1 MRELIAFTLVAAAL
15 HAAALAEP
23 PKVVKASPDDGDLN
37 VDPAKTTELRI
48 EFDQPMDTAGGYSI
62 VGGGD
67 SFPEVPAKPKWAGDR
82 TLVLPIRLR
91 PDHDYNLSINSDR
104 FTNCRSA
111 AGEAAVPY
119 PIAFS
124 TASDPAAPAPDEQT
138 LRRNRA
144 AVGALRRAIDQDYAY
159 RDLRGVD
166 WDARFKDATP
176 RLERAPTPGSF
187 ARAAAALLSAAK
199 DLHVWLKSGDTTVGS
214 YQRRVTPNFNPR
226 VLPTL
231 VPNLKQ
237 HGTTTLTGRFD
248 DGVVYV
254 AVGTWEKREPAAL
267 EAVFDAIKAAA
278 EAKAPAVIV
287 DVRPNAGGDELLAR
301 ELAGC
306 YVTGPKVYSKNTI
319 RAGGKTSEVFER
331 VVKPSPNRAA
341 YRGRVVVLMGRANM
355 SSCESFL
362 LMMKQ
367 APDCTLVG
375 EPSFGSSGNPKPHD
389 LGNGVTAYLS
399 SWTDMAP
406 DGTPVEGK
414 GVQPDVPVKTAPG
427 DFAAG
432 DSVLAEALKV
442 ARRPK
447 QAGPTP
453 PPAR

>member
-1 MRELIAFTLVAAAL
+1 MRALVPLALAATL
-15 HAAALAEP
+15 HAAAFAEP
-23 PKVVKASPDDGDLN
+23 PKVVKASPDDGELN
-37 VDPAKTTELRI
+37 VDPAKTTELRV
-48 EFDQPMDTAGGYSI
+48 EFDQPMDTVGGYSI

-67 SFPEVPAKPKWAGDR
+67 SFPEVTGKPKWEDDR
-82 TLVLPIRLR
+82 TLLLRIRLR
-91 PDHDYNLSINSDR
+91 PGHDYSLSVNSDR

-111 AGEAAVPY
+111 AGEPAIPY

-124 TASDPAAPAPDEQT
+124 TAPDPAAPPPPDDT

-144 AVGALRRAIDQDYAY
+144 AIDALRRAIDQDYAY

-166 WDARFKDATP
+166 WDARFRDGSP
-176 RLERAPTPGSF
+176 RLERAASPEAF
-187 ARAAAALLSAAK
+187 AAAAAALLSPAK
-199 DLHVWLKSGDTTVGS
+199 DLHVWLQAGDKTVGS

-254 AVGTWEKREPAAL
+254 AIGTWEKREPATMDA
-267 EAVFDAIKAAA
+267 AFDAIKAAA

-287 DVRPNAGGDELLAR
+287 DVRPNAGGDEVLAR
-301 ELAGC
+301 EVAGC
-306 YVTGPKVYSKNTI
+306 FVTEPKVYSKDTV
-319 RAGGKTSEVFER
+319 RAAGKTSEVFDR
-331 VVKPSPNRAA
+331 VVKPSPGRPA

-367 APDCTLVG
+367 APYCTLVG
-375 EPSFGSSGNPKPHD
+375 EPSYGSSGNPRPHD
-389 LGNGVTAYLS
+389 LGNGVTVFLS
-399 SWTDMAP
+399 SWTDLKP
-406 DGTPVEGK
+406 DGTPLEGK
-414 GVQPDVPVKTAPG
+414 GVQPDVPVNTKPG

-432 DSVLAEALKV
+432 DPVLAEALEV
-442 ARRPK
+442 ARQPK
-447 QAGPTP
+447 QADATP